1 MTRFGWLGLPK
12 SIALRLG
19 LIVLS
24 ATLTATGF
32 WLNQQFASE
41 RGPLRPLDPAIVGQ
55 VSLAAVGIV
64 LVVWLVAILARH
76 QAPGDGRS

>member
-1 MTRFGWLGLPK
+1 MARFGWLGLPK
-12 SIALRLG
+12 SIALRIG
-19 LIVLS
+19 LAVSSGI
-24 ATLTATGF
+24 LTAIGF

-76 QAPGDGRS
+76 HASGDGRS